1 MQTRVTS
8 LLLWFK
14 RRADNVAVIL
24 LAAMF
29 FTFILQIVF
38 RYVFSSPL
46 GWTLEACLL
55 LWLWLVFWG
64 AATLLDDRDHVRF
77 DILYN
82 HVGPRSRGVF
92 TVLAAGAIVF
102 AFVKA
107 LPATWDFVAFM
118 KIESTS
124 LLKVRFDV
132 VFSIYLLFSI
142 AIVLRY
148 AGRIWQVLRA
158 HGHGPA
164 PLDYT
169 EPDENDQR

>member
-1 MQTRVTS
+1 MTG
-8 LLLWFK
+8 LLLWLK

-82 HVGPRSRGVF
+82 YVGSRTRGVF
-92 TVLAAGAIVF
+92 AILTAVAIVF

-107 LPATWDFVAFM
+107 LPATWDYVAFM

-124 LLKVRFDV
+124 LLKVRFDF
-132 VFSIYLLFSI
+132 VFSIYLLFSL

-148 AGRIWQVLRA
+148 SWRILCVIRNR
-158 HGHGPA
+158 GHGPV
-164 PLDYT
+164 PMDHT
-169 EPDENDQR
+169 ESAEHDQH